1 MVYSTMFDGII
12 HDALWYNICHAKD
25 FGDLSESLW
34 KTLRKTLATS
44 AKDFRT
50 PMFIPRSVN
59 VCTIAPHHKRHT
71 SG

>member
-1 MVYSTMFDGII
+1 MVLYGITFAI
-12 HDALWYNICHAKD
+12 PKSLGYHAKD
-25 FGDLSESLW
+25 FGDLSERLW
-34 KTLRKTLATS
+34 KTLRKTFANA

-59 VCTIAPHHKRHT
+59 VCTIAPHHKRLT